1 MGVGIGEWAET
12 VVVFLA
18 SRIPQREL
26 DVLAVYLH
34 IGDVVLEHGGDIDL
48 ECVVV
53 RRLCLSWME
62 LDVGVYLG
70 RVEQDTDLW
79 ERSFREDDQQ
89 TGLLWWRKRG
99 VSVGCLD

>member
-1 MGVGIGEWAET
+1 MLSIDLYVC
-12 VVVFLA
+12 
-18 SRIPQREL
+18 
-26 DVLAVYLH
+26 
-34 IGDVVLEHGGDIDL
+34 DVVLKDGGDIDL

-79 ERSFREDDQQ
+79 ESSFREDDQQ

-99 VSVGCLD
+99 VSGGCLD

>member
-1 MGVGIGEWAET
+1 MLSIDLYVC
-12 VVVFLA
+12 
-18 SRIPQREL
+18 
-26 DVLAVYLH
+26 
-34 IGDVVLEHGGDIDL
+34 DVVLKDGRDIDL

-79 ERSFREDDQQ
+79 ESSFREDDQ
-89 TGLLWWRKRG
+89 GHHRISGERRK
-99 VSVGCLD
+99 SVERILA